1 MPQQNAAAYLMLDIS
16 AVVEDAQDFD
26 YCHSIVHGIEDIVVL
41 VCRPADLAGVPWF
54 SRPDGVAFWH
64 DVKAVDDIVY
74 SVGKIGGGLR
84 ILKLNSYVVAGVC
97 YVGLGLWRQLW
108 GVFHVVIPS
117 ISSAWARRA
126 SIKLPAIAES

>member
-1 MPQQNAAAYLMLDIS
+1 MSKQSLAYLMLDIS
-16 AVVEDAQDFD
+16 AVVEYAQDFD
-26 YCHSIVHGIEDIVVL
+26 YCHSIVHGIEENVVL

-54 SRPDGVAFWH
+54 SRLDGVAFWH
-64 DVKAVDDIVY
+64 DVKTVDDVVY
-74 SVGKIGGGLR
+74 AVGKFGGGLR
-84 ILKLNSYVVAGVC
+84 ILKFNSYVVAGIC
-97 YVGLGLWRQLW
+97 YVGLGLWRQLR